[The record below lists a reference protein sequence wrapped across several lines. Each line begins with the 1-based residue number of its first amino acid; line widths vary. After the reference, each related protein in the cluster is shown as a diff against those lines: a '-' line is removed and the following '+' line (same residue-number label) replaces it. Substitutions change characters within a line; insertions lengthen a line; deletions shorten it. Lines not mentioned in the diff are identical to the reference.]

1 MLNQVVIVLTTTL
14 IVKLV
19 SALAELF
26 LASLTSQKRRLSR
39 IYTVINLSR
48 ISK

>member
-1 MLNQVVIVLTTTL
+1 M
-14 IVKLV
+14 V

-26 LASLTSQKRRLSR
+26 LTSLPSEKRILSR

-48 ISK
+48 LSK